1 VWYYAKDGQQAGPI
15 AQDELQGYFRDN
27 RLALDTNVWR
37 DGMANWMPANQVPD
51 LMAGVSGGMLTQ
63 PAAGAAPYMQ
73 VQPQPT
79 NSMALTSMILGL
91 LGLFVAWIFTAIPA
105 VICGHIARKQ
115 IRTSGGLQTG
125 DGMALTGLI
134 TGYLVIVLTILMVI
148 GFVVFLFVVM
158 DATSSSSGPVYSP
171 TPPPAPPLP
180 PAPAIP

>member
-1 VWYYAKDGQQAGPI
+1 MWYYAKDGLQAGPI

-27 RLALDTNVWR
+27 LLPLDTNVWR
-37 DGMANWMPANQVPD
+37 DGMAHWMPANQVPD

-63 PAAGAAPYMQ
+63 PAAGAPHMQ
-73 VQPQPT
+73 VQSQPT

-115 IRTSGGLQTG
+115 IRASGGLQTG

-148 GFVVFLFVVM
+148 GCVVFLFFVM
-158 DATSSSSGPVYSP
+158 DEVSSSSGPSYS
-171 TPPPAPPLP
+171 PAPPP

>member
-1 VWYYAKDGQQAGPI
+1 MWYYAKDGQQAGPI

-37 DGMANWMPANQVPD
+37 DGMAHWMPANQVPD

-73 VQPQPT
+73 VQSQPT

-91 LGLFVAWIFTAIPA
+91 LGLFVALIFTAIPA
-105 VICGHIARKQ
+105 VICGHIARKE

-125 DGMALTGLI
+125 DGMALAYRAGVALKDMEFVQYHPTGLPGTGILI
-134 TGYLVIVLTILMVI
+134 TEAARGEGGAARRLAAAEEAL
-148 GFVVFLFVVM
+148 
-158 DATSSSSGPVYSP
+158 AR
-171 TPPPAPPLP
+171 PLKK
-180 PAPAIP
+180 